1 LSIDDYSRLTIT
13 EDNNNRKY
21 SNDNTV
27 NTIPSENPLT
37 TRNSYHSSS
46 SYETKYRNTTSNPNN
61 PDREQYHSR
70 EASPATTPNRNRSP
84 SPPSGYIA
92 SSTTRTI
99 PTTYGVGLA
108 RDPTSPSSTYVPQH
122 EYYNVSFLFTVYKI
136 FYFLEI
142 FRFTHHQIMI
152 SMIDIH
158 HHRNLT
164 IEHHWV

>member
-1 LSIDDYSRLTIT
+1 LSIDDYSRLTIN

-27 NTIPSENPLT
+27 NTIASENPLT
-37 TRNSYHSSS
+37 TRNSYHSSSS

-92 SSTTRTI
+92 SSTTRPI
-99 PTTYGVGLA
+99 PTTYGVGLS
-108 RDPTSPSSTYVPQH
+108 RDPTSPSSNYVPQH
-122 EYYNVSFLFTVYKI
+122 EYYNVSFLFYS
-136 FYFLEI
+136 L
-142 FRFTHHQIMI
+142 
-152 SMIDIH
+152 
-158 HHRNLT
+158 
-164 IEHHWV
+164 